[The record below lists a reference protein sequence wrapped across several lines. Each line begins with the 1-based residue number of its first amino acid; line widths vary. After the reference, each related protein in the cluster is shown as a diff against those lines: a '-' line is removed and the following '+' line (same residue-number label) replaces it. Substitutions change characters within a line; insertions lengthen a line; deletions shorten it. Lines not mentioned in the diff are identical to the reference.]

1 MSDIKPPTQRAQG
14 SRQVVL
20 VGAGHAHLHV
30 LTQLAAQPLPGTV
43 VTLIAPHSHQMVASM
58 VPGFMVGHYAPTD
71 FTISLQPLVQ
81 RGGIRWIAQ
90 NVAALDATRQTLQ
103 LDDGSS
109 LHFDW
114 LSVNTSPTQDRAR
127 VEHAI
132 PGAREHALFVRPLEA
147 FTALWPRV
155 TEMGDT
161 RPLRITVIGAGTG
174 GVELAFAVRHRLP
187 QAAITLLSGNAPPAA
202 QCTQRMQ
209 ARVVALLKQRNITVL
224 QDMAVAIKS
233 GFVQLGCGADLAC
246 DVPLLATGTLPPP
259 WLADS
264 GLALDEQGFIA
275 VDTTQRSTSHDRV
288 FATGDISARLDLS
301 PARCGAYDR
310 LAGHALAHNL
320 AAAVAGGAP
329 KPHHPSVSGLTLL
342 ACGDRYAIGSWR
354 GYSFEGRWVWRLKD
368 RMDRRFVVE
377 YQTPQ

>member
-1 MSDIKPPTQRAQG
+1 MVIS
-14 SRQVVL
+14 
-20 VGAGHAHLHV
+20 LHV

-71 FTISLQPLVQ
+71 FTISLEPLVQ
-81 RGGIRWIAQ
+81 RSGIRWISQ
-90 NVAALDATRQTLQ
+90 NVTALDTTSQTLQ
-103 LDDGSS
+103 LDDGSN

-147 FTALWPRV
+147 FAALWPRV
-155 TEMGDT
+155 TEMGDA
-161 RPLRITVIGAGTG
+161 RPLRIAVIGGGTG
-174 GVELAFAVRHRLP
+174 GVEIAFAVRQRLP
-187 QAAITLLSGNAPPAA
+187 QAAVTLLCGPTPPAN
-202 QCTQRMQ
+202 QCTTRMQ
-209 ARVVALLKQRNITVL
+209 ERVVALLKQRNITVL

-259 WLADS
+259 WLAES
-264 GLALDEQGFIA
+264 GLTLDEQGFIA
-275 VDTTQRSTSHDRV
+275 VDTTQRSTSHNRV
-288 FATGDISARLDLS
+288 FAAGDISARLDLT

-310 LAGHALAHNL
+310 LAGPALAHNL
-320 AAAVAGGAP
+320 AAAVLGATP
-329 KPHHPSVSGLTLL
+329 KAHHPSGAGLTLMS
-342 ACGDRYAIGSWR
+342 CGERYAAGSWR
-354 GYSFEGRWVWRLKD
+354 GYSFQGRWVWRLKD
-368 RMDRRFVVE
+368 RIDRRFVAQ
-377 YQTPQ
+377 YQAPQ